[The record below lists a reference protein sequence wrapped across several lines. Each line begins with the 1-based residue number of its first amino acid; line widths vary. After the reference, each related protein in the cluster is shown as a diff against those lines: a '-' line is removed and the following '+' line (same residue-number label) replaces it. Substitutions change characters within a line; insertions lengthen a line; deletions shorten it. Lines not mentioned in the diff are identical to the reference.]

1 MQSQFKK
8 GVIELCVLNE
18 LSKEDLYGYVLVK
31 KISVHLD
38 VGESTI
44 YTMLRKLTKENL
56 LSLYEKESPDGPLRK
71 YYQLTDDGQEKL
83 TILLEEWNDFTVN
96 VDKLLK
102 GELDNE

>member
-1 MQSQFKK
+1 MKSQFKK

-18 LSKEDLYGYVLVK
+18 LAKEDLYGYVLVK

-44 YTMLRKLTKENL
+44 YTMLRKLTKEEL
-56 LSLYEKESPDGPLRK
+56 LTLYESKSPDGPIRK
-71 YYQLTDDGQEKL
+71 YYKL
-83 TILLEEWNDFTVN
+83 TQEGLTKRQFLLNEWNEFTEN

-102 GELDNE
+102 GDN